1 MLNFLYPWGLVS
13 LASLGG
19 ILFLY
24 FYVFR
29 GRRIPVSALFLWQTS
44 ETFKREG
51 QKRRRPPLTWP
62 LILELLTALLM
73 CLLIA
78 GLVYARQ
85 DTSPHMVVLLDSSAS
100 MAAGGEDIS
109 FRDRAAD
116 RIMAIY
122 ARLGKDGKISIVE
135 TGFGG
140 SVLGGRALKRGEAA
154 ALLAK
159 WKPTA
164 PPHSFRA
171 ALELARS
178 LLAEDRQIPL
188 ITDRPVALEGVNTV
202 AVGQGMANTGWVD
215 ANWRGQSEL
224 FAVAQH
230 FGESEGTKEAVF
242 YGDGQVLTRK
252 ELDFS
257 ERRAVPLA
265 FEVPDGVSTVRAEL
279 PEDSLT
285 ADNTLRLTR
294 PPREVL
300 NVDVRLEEGALKE
313 RVLQA
318 LQAVRSVHVR
328 QADPPALTFG
338 FYSDQTTPP
347 RDAFRVSFRVL
358 GKGDAKAFV
367 GPYFVLPYYD
377 LTQGLELEGS
387 VWAADPEFRMDGEVL
402 ASVGDV
408 PLLVMRDRE
417 LVVNIRPEGTNLFRM
432 PAWPV
437 LISNVVDYVREHQPG
452 LKRFS
457 YRLSESLA
465 FYRPRGWQGAVRVE
479 APDGETVEFDGE
491 HIYYGRLKQD
501 GVYTVHAGEQRVA
514 ALGVNLLA
522 ADESDLGKAASSG
535 GLAEL
540 DVGQITRSDA
550 RPFHREFALAAAA
563 LLLGCWFLLERQ
575 KA

>member
-51 QKRRRPPLTWP
+51 QKRRRPPVTLP

-73 CLLIA
+73 CLLVA

-100 MAAGGEDIS
+100 MATSGDDVS
-109 FRDRAAD
+109 VRDRATD
-116 RIMAIY
+116 RIMSIY
-122 ARLGKDGKISIVE
+122 SRLGQGGKISIVE

-140 SVLGGRALKRGEAA
+140 SLLGGKALKRGEAA
-154 ALLAK
+154 VLLAK
-159 WKPTA
+159 WNPMA

-171 ALELARS
+171 ALELGRS
-178 LLAEDRQIPL
+178 LLAEDRQMPL
-188 ITDRPVALEGVNTV
+188 ITDREVSLGGVNTI
-202 AVGQGMANTGWVD
+202 AVGQSMENTGWVD
-215 ANWRGQSEL
+215 AHWRGQSEL

-230 FGESEGTKEAVF
+230 FGESKPVKEAVF
-242 YGDGQVLTRK
+242 YGDEQILTRK

-257 ERRAVPLA
+257 ERKAIPLA
-265 FEVPDGVSTVRAEL
+265 FEVPEGVSTVRAEL
-279 PEDSLT
+279 PEDSLM

-300 NVDVRLEEGALKE
+300 NVDIRLEDGLLKE

-318 LQAVRSVHVR
+318 LQAVQSVHVR
-328 QADPPALTFG
+328 QADPPALTFS
-338 FYSDQTTPP
+338 FYSDQTRPAG
-347 RDAFRVSFRVL
+347 DSFRVSFRVL

-367 GPYFVLPYYD
+367 GPYFVLPYFD

-387 VWAADPEFRMDGEVL
+387 VWTADPDFRTEGEVL
-402 ASVGDV
+402 ASVGEV

-417 LVVNIRPEGTNLFRM
+417 LVVNLRPERTNVFRM

-437 LISNVVDYVREHQPG
+437 LISNVVDYVRDRQPG

-457 YRLSESLA
+457 YRLGESLA
-465 FYRPRGWQGAVRVE
+465 FYRPPGWQGEVKME
-479 APDGETVEFDGE
+479 APDGETVTFQGD
-491 HIYYGRLKQD
+491 HIYYGRLKQN
-501 GVYTVHAGEQRVA
+501 GVYDVHAGEERVA
-514 ALGVNLLA
+514 TLGVNLLA
-522 ADESDLGKAASSG
+522 ADESDLGKTASAG
-535 GLAEL
+535 GLGEL
-540 DVGQITRSDA
+540 EIGQITRSDA

-563 LLLGCWFLLERQ
+563 MLLGCWFLLERR